1 MREMKDSVIEWI
13 GYIPK
18 NWNMSKIG
26 SLYTQR
32 NEKVSD
38 KEYQPLSV
46 TMQGV
51 LPQLASAA
59 KTDDGDNRK
68 LVRVGDFA
76 INSRSDRRGSCG
88 ISPLD
93 GSVSLINIILTPRTT
108 MHSGY
113 YDWLFHTTLFADE
126 FYKWGHGIVAD
137 LWTTRWQEMKSI
149 CVPVPEYAEQKHISE
164 FLDSEC
170 AEIDAVLEKTRASID
185 EYKKLKQ
192 AVITQAVTK
201 GIRGDRPM
209 KDSGIEWIDKIPKE
223 WKSIRLKNLF
233 EFGKGLSI
241 TKDNLIDE
249 GIPVISYGQIHSKQT
264 SGVELQPHLFRYVDK
279 NYLDSNPQ
287 SIVHSGD
294 FIFADTSEDL
304 EGCGNAVFVSKE
316 MNLFAGYH
324 TIILVNKKSLS
335 NKYYAYLFRSDLWR
349 SQIRSKVSGVKLFS
363 ISKKILS
370 DAILLVPTDNE
381 MNQIVNYLD
390 AKCAEIDNLISK
402 KEQYINEIENYKK
415 SLIYEYVT
423 GKKECPAMV
432 QNEDV
437 SNAYPY
443 FPAPVHAS
451 SARFAQAV
459 LMSKILEESSK
470 GMGRVKLEKTLFT
483 IENHIGFDFDTEYF
497 REAAGPLDA
506 SIYECEKIITRRNKW
521 FSMKTSSYGVS
532 YAPTNDVD
540 KYKKYYAKYFS
551 EYNSEIERIIDVFR
565 NYTTE
570 QAEIIATLF
579 AAWNDAIIDKKQFTD
594 DDIVDD
600 VLNNWHESKRRFP
613 RQVWLRAMNEIRK
626 NHIIPKGY
634 GKHTVMKEMQ

>member
-1 MREMKDSVIEWI
+1 MREMKDSGIEWI
-13 GYIPK
+13 GDIPK

-108 MHSGY
+108 MHPGY

-149 CVPVPEYAEQKHISE
+149 CVPVPEYAEQKRISE
-164 FLDSEC
+164 FLNSEC

-192 AVITQAVTK
+192 TVITQAVTK
-201 GIRGDRPM
+201 GIRGGRPM
-209 KDSGIEWIDKIPKE
+209 KDSGESFLHKVPVGWANSKIKYCAIFSPLCNTSHLTE
-223 WKSIRLKNLF
+223 DSIVTFTPMECIKNGYFENREAVFASMNSSYTQYQEGDIVFAKVTPCFENGNIAIMQGLSF
-233 EFGKGLSI
+233 EFGFGSSELFVLRPKSINTKFLFYYLQNDIFKQYACATMTGTGGLKRVSPSFVRNFPI
-241 TKDNLIDE
+241 FLPSDSEQADIAE
-249 GIPVISYGQIHSKQT
+249 
-264 SGVELQPHLFRYVDK
+264 
-279 NYLDSNPQ
+279 YLD
-287 SIVHSGD
+287 
-294 FIFADTSEDL
+294 
-304 EGCGNAVFVSKE
+304 
-316 MNLFAGYH
+316 Y
-324 TIILVNKKSLS
+324 
-335 NKYYAYLFRSDLWR
+335 
-349 SQIRSKVSGVKLFS
+349 
-363 ISKKILS
+363 
-370 DAILLVPTDNE
+370 
-381 MNQIVNYLD
+381 
-390 AKCAEIDNLISK
+390 KCKEIDLLISK
-402 KEQYINEIENYKK
+402 KQQYLTEIENYKK
-415 SLIYEYVT
+415 SLIYEYAT
-423 GKKECPAMV
+423 GKKECPAIN
-432 QNEDV
+432 QNDDV

-451 SARFAQAV
+451 SPRFAQAV

-483 IENHIGFDFDTEYF
+483 IENHIGFNFDTEYL